1 MLGHANIN
9 YEFENAHDQI
19 GVGVTILQQGI
30 RKGRNLTGSMIRTEA
45 WLKNNPNPSISPPG
59 QESFDS
65 SAQNNRPATN
75 VSNNYTTSVLLSA
88 RETLN
93 ELKRKG
99 GSNQD
104 DDDLFVDDDDA
115 DTKVIII
122 KSPYK

>member
-19 GVGVTILQQGI
+19 GVGVTILQQGV

-45 WLKNNPNPSISPPG
+45 WLKNNPSISPPG

-65 SAQNNRPATN
+65 SQNNRQTTN
-75 VSNNYTTSVLLSA
+75 VSTNYTTSVLLSA

-99 GSNQD
+99 GSNHQD

>member
-1 MLGHANIN
+1 MLGHTNIN

-19 GVGVTILQQGI
+19 GVGVTILQQGGV

-45 WLKNNPNPSISPPG
+45 WLKNNPSISPPG
-59 QESFDS
+59 QESHHS
-65 SAQNNRPATN
+65 STANLPT
-75 VSNNYTTSVLLSA
+75 SNYTTSVLMSA

-99 GSNQD
+99 GNMSSNQD
-104 DDDLFVDDDDA
+104 DDDLFVDDDDD